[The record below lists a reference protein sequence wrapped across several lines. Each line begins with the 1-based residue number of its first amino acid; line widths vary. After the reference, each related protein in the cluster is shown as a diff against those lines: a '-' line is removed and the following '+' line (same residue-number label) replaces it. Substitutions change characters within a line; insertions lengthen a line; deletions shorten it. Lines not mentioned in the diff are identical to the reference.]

1 MSESRDKKP
10 APEKA
15 AAEKKPPAKKPAAE
29 KVAAKGDS
37 KAVNSPVVK
46 QPAAKTRPA
55 SPPAKPVAS
64 KKPQTDNSSSKAPLW
79 LSLLSLAA
87 SIALGVAAFFFWQQ
101 QQQFLQGQDK
111 VADRV
116 DSKLQEVDTTVS
128 RVKSSFDDLKSG
140 AQKNRD
146 LLSEKFLALQ
156 ETQRNQE
163 SRISTLNSL
172 IGRSTQDW
180 TLAEVEYLLRVANE
194 RVQLQRDID
203 TALLALENADRR
215 LNELADPGL
224 AGVRQQIASER
235 DLLKRVPAIDRE
247 GLAGRFDA
255 LLSQLDSLPI
265 SGQTYQALAAE
276 GEASDSAV
284 QNETRLNE
292 LDWKSAED
300 WKKIPAI
307 VGGALRKLV
316 TIRANEQPVLP
327 MIQPGSETFL
337 RQNLRLQIEAARLA
351 LLREDPVF
359 YQQAIET
366 ATSWLSK
373 YYAADDNAVQ
383 AAREQLAELASVQ
396 IRPEMPDISN
406 SLRLLRKHQE
416 LSARVS
422 NADDRSAETVTP
434 PATENS
440 QDDTTG
446 QHP

>member
-15 AAEKKPPAKKPAAE
+15 AAEKPPAE
-29 KVAAKGDS
+29 KAAAKGAS
-37 KAVNSPVVK
+37 KVVNSPAVK
-46 QPAAKTRPA
+46 QPPAKTRPA
-55 SPPAKPVAS
+55 SPSAKPVAN
-64 KKPQTDNSSSKAPLW
+64 KKPQTDNSGSKAPLW

-101 QQQFLQGQDK
+101 QQQFLQGRDR
-111 VADRV
+111 VAGRV
-116 DSKLQEVDTTVS
+116 DSKLQEVDTTIS
-128 RVKSSFDDLKSG
+128 RVKSSFDDLKSA

-146 LLSEKFLALQ
+146 VLSDKFSALQ
-156 ETQRNQE
+156 ETQLNQDN
-163 SRISTLNSL
+163 RISTLNSL

-180 TLAEVEYLLRVANE
+180 TLAEVEYLLRVASE
-194 RVQLQRDID
+194 RVQLQRDTD

-247 GLAGRFDA
+247 GMAGRFDA
-255 LLSQLDSLPI
+255 LLAQLDSLPI

-276 GEASDSAV
+276 GEISDAKEN
-284 QNETRLNE
+284 QARLVE
-292 LDWKSAED
+292 LDWKSVDD
-300 WKKIPAI
+300 WKKIPGI
-307 VGGALRKLV
+307 VGAALRKLV
-316 TIRANEQPVLP
+316 TIRANEQPVQP

-359 YQQAIET
+359 YQQAIKT

-383 AAREQLAELASVQ
+383 ATREQLDELGSVQ
-396 IRPEMPDISN
+396 IRPEMPDISK

-416 LSARVS
+416 LTARVS
-422 NADDRSAETVTP
+422 NTADRPAAAAAP
-434 PATENS
+434 PAADAG